1 MKMVEMIGQLASGK
15 AHGSL
20 AGIDAL
26 GSSTGTDPTSPRT
39 SSDPICLLPTQN
51 PIINPTIPK
60 IYKIQHQLNVVRCKQ
75 FGSFL

>member
-1 MKMVEMIGQLASGK
+1 MVEMIGQLASGK

-26 GSSTGTDPTSPRT
+26 GSSTGTDP
-39 SSDPICLLPTQN
+39 IYLLPTQN